1 MTAVSE
7 AEIRIE
13 INGLRFIGKTQ
24 IWEFIDLI
32 IRVYLLKLHTDCHLL
47 PRSIRNQRRYFSLFS
62 ELRIR
67 PNPPALARSE
77 FRNIIGPDSETN
89 FFLTN

>member
-47 PRSIRNQRRYFSLFS
+47 PRSIRNQRESLFITI
-62 ELRIR
+62 LRV
-67 PNPPALARSE
+67 ADQAESTC
-77 FRNIIGPDSETN
+77 FS
-89 FFLTN
+89 

>member
-47 PRSIRNQRRYFSLFS
+47 PRSIRNQRESLFFTI
-62 ELRIR
+62 LRV
-67 PNPPALARSE
+67 ADQAESTC
-77 FRNIIGPDSETN
+77 FS
-89 FFLTN
+89 

>member
-47 PRSIRNQRRYFSLFS
+47 PRSIRNQRESSFMHYSQS
-62 ELRIR
+62 CGSGRIH
-67 PNPPALARSE
+67 L
-77 FRNIIGPDSETN
+77 
-89 FFLTN
+89 L